1 MGVRM
6 TFNPF
11 SALTSKVFGGL
22 LILSLVTLVPALL
35 ITRAKLFDARETI
48 AALEQW
54 QDDMVIAV
62 RLASG
67 NRDTTE
73 KTAVQQVNRMG
84 VIRIKLGEAV
94 ESQSGQ
100 IEAMQRES
108 DAALA
113 VAEKARQERAAA
125 IRRAEKLQAEL
136 RSRARVPA
144 PAEDMEAAVRR
155 SQDELYEA
163 GV

>member
-1 MGVRM
+1 M

-163 GV
+163 GL

>member
-1 MGVRM
+1 M

-35 ITRAKLFDARETI
+35 ITRTKLFDARETI

-67 NRDTTE
+67 NKDTTD

-113 VAEKARQERAAA
+113 VAEKAKRERAAA
-125 IRRAEKLQAEL
+125 IRRTEKLQAEL
-136 RSRARVPA
+136 RARARVPA
-144 PAEDMEAAVRR
+144 PAEDMDAAVRR
-155 SQDELYEA
+155 SQDDLYEA
-163 GV
+163 GL

>member
-1 MGVRM
+1 M

-67 NRDTTE
+67 NKDTTD

-94 ESQSGQ
+94 ERQSGQ

-163 GV
+163 GL

>member
-1 MGVRM
+1 MP
-6 TFNPF
+6 FNPF

-22 LILSLVTLVPALL
+22 LILALVTLGPALL

-48 AALEQW
+48 TVLEQW

-67 NRDTTE
+67 NKDTTE

-84 VIRIKLGEAV
+84 VIRIQLGEAV
-94 ESQSGQ
+94 KSQNGQ

-113 VAEKARQERAAA
+113 IAEQAKQERAAA

-144 PAEDMEAAVRR
+144 PADDMEAAVRR

-163 GV
+163 GL

>member
-1 MGVRM
+1 MGVLM

-22 LILSLVTLVPALL
+22 LLMSLVTLGPALL
-35 ITRAKLFDARETI
+35 ITRAKLSDARETI

-54 QDDMVIAV
+54 QDDIVIAV

-67 NRDTTE
+67 NADTTD
-73 KTAVQQVNRMG
+73 KTAEQQINRMG

-94 ESQSGQ
+94 ESQNGQ

-113 VAEKARQERAAA
+113 IADKAREERAAA

-155 SQDELYEA
+155 SQDEIYEA
-163 GV
+163 GL

>member
-1 MGVRM
+1 M

-67 NRDTTE
+67 NKDTTD

-163 GV
+163 GL

>member
-1 MGVRM
+1 MGVLM

-22 LILSLVTLVPALL
+22 LLLSLVTLGPALL
-35 ITRAKLFDARETI
+35 ITRAKLSDARETI

-54 QDDMVIAV
+54 QDDIVIAV

-67 NRDTTE
+67 NADTTD
-73 KTAVQQVNRMG
+73 KTAEQQINRMG

-94 ESQSGQ
+94 ESQNGQ

-113 VAEKARQERAAA
+113 IADKARKERAAA
-125 IRRAEKLQAEL
+125 ILRAEKLQAEL

-163 GV
+163 GL

>member
-1 MGVRM
+1 M

-113 VAEKARQERAAA
+113 VAEKAKRERAAA
-125 IRRAEKLQAEL
+125 IRRTEKLQAEL
-136 RSRARVPA
+136 RARARVPA
-144 PAEDMEAAVRR
+144 PAEDMDAAVRR
-155 SQDELYEA
+155 SQDDLYGA
-163 GV
+163 GL

>member
-1 MGVRM
+1 MGVLM

-22 LILSLVTLVPALL
+22 LLLSLVTLGPALL
-35 ITRAKLFDARETI
+35 ITRAKLSDARETI

-54 QDDMVIAV
+54 QDDIVIAV

-67 NRDTTE
+67 NADTTD
-73 KTAVQQVNRMG
+73 KTAEQQINRMG

-94 ESQSGQ
+94 ESQNGQ

-113 VAEKARQERAAA
+113 IADKAREERAAA
-125 IRRAEKLQAEL
+125 ILRAEKLQAEL

-163 GV
+163 GL

>member
-1 MGVRM
+1 MP
-6 TFNPF
+6 FNPF
-11 SALTSKVFGGL
+11 SALTSKLFGGL
-22 LILSLVTLVPALL
+22 LILSLITLGPALL

-67 NRDTTE
+67 NKDTTE

-84 VIRIKLGEAV
+84 VIRIQLGEAV
-94 ESQSGQ
+94 KAQNAAV
-100 IEAMQRES
+100 EAMQRES
-108 DAALA
+108 EAAQA
-113 VAEKARQERAAA
+113 VAERARKERADAVKRTEA
-125 IRRAEKLQAEL
+125 LQAEL
-136 RSRARVPA
+136 RKRARVPA
-144 PAEDMEAAVRR
+144 AAADMEAAVRR

-163 GV
+163 GL

>member
-1 MGVRM
+1 MGVLM

-22 LILSLVTLVPALL
+22 LLLSLVTLGPALL
-35 ITRAKLFDARETI
+35 ITRAKLSDARETI

-54 QDDMVIAV
+54 QDDIVIAV

-67 NRDTTE
+67 NADTTD
-73 KTAVQQVNRMG
+73 KTAEQQINRMG

-94 ESQSGQ
+94 ESQNGQ

-113 VAEKARQERAAA
+113 IADKAREERAAA
-125 IRRAEKLQAEL
+125 IVRAEKLQAEL

-163 GV
+163 GL

>member
-1 MGVRM
+1 M

-48 AALEQW
+48 AVLEQW

-67 NRDTTE
+67 NKDTTD

-94 ESQSGQ
+94 QSQSGQ

-163 GV
+163 GL

>member
-1 MGVRM
+1 M

-22 LILSLVTLVPALL
+22 LLLSLVTLGPALL
-35 ITRAKLFDARETI
+35 ITRAKLSDARETI

-54 QDDMVIAV
+54 QDDIVIAV

-67 NRDTTE
+67 SADTTD
-73 KTAVQQVNRMG
+73 KTAEQQINRMG

-94 ESQSGQ
+94 ESQNGQ

-113 VAEKARQERAAA
+113 IADKAREERAAA
-125 IRRAEKLQAEL
+125 IRRAEKLQTEL

-163 GV
+163 GL